1 MVNQVRPG
9 YVNPLAMMKS
19 SRQATDLKAGAR
31 KDEEKKQKAL
41 EAEKQLIQNS
51 LLLMKGTSGNGET
64 SKENIELLEKK
75 LEEITNELK
84 ANKNESAKLVGADE
98 RQAEESDR
106 PKVVRNFDLYE
117 KEKQEE
123 DAGEYTWADE
133 VHPPRR
139 GLY

>member
-1 MVNQVRPG
+1 MVNQVRVG
-9 YVNPLAMMKS
+9 YVNPLTMMKS

-31 KDEEKKQKAL
+31 KDEQKAL

-51 LLLMKGTSGNGET
+51 LLLMKGTSGNRET

-84 ANKNESAKLVGADE
+84 ANKNESAKFVGADE
-98 RQAEESDR
+98 RQAEESGR
-106 PKVVRNFDLYE
+106 PKAVRNFDLYE
-117 KEKQEE
+117 KEKREE

>member
-9 YVNPLAMMKS
+9 YVNPLTMMKS

-98 RQAEESDR
+98 RQEEESGR
-106 PKVVRNFDLYE
+106 PKAVRNFDLYE
-117 KEKQEE
+117 KEKREHVANHRQIFYNQ
-123 DAGEYTWADE
+123 A
-133 VHPPRR
+133 
-139 GLY
+139 